1 MQLRQ
6 SLFEKTAIR
15 VILRFQ
21 PRNQKK
27 ADSQSELTVKD
38 LITLDQAD
46 Q

>member
-1 MQLRQ
+1 MI
-6 SLFEKTAIR
+6 STEK
-15 VILRFQ
+15 
-21 PRNQKK
+21 PEK